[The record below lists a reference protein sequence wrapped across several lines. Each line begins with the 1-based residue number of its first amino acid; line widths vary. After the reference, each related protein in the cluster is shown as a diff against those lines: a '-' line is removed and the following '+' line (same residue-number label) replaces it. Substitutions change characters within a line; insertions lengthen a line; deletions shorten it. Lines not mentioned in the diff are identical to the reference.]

1 MRNADT
7 CNIRYIFLD
16 IVKFT
21 QGRAAE
27 AQSDIITTLN
37 RIVKQTLAG
46 NNLLSTTN
54 DKDNKCIL
62 IPTGDGVCI
71 AITDIT
77 QPYDIHLKVATEIL
91 QQVYQH
97 NEETEDQKRQFQIR
111 IGLNENEDC
120 FVTDINGNM
129 NIAGSGINMS
139 QRVMDKADGSQILIG
154 RISYEKLTNHEL
166 YEKDFRTFS
175 TKDKHGNNFTVAQY
189 IRNGLQYLDVDFP
202 KVFKPTSTKLSRT
215 TAYYLAH
222 AIKNRD
228 FFVAQSKRD
237 QAEMAA
243 PILLYFLACDSQEEH
258 STPEYS
264 STYLKTYGGNNIN
277 DQYNYYE
284 KLNYHVKDL
293 LISGIIRHMP
303 LVALSNICFTGGPFC
318 GWWSIVTANGIERL
332 KKEWPDVAKEFGLTG
347 YEIQKD

>member
-1 MRNADT
+1 MRDADT

-16 IVKFT
+16 TVKFT

-27 AQSDIITTLN
+27 AQSDIITNLN
-37 RIVKQTLAG
+37 RIVKQVLAD
-46 NNLLSTTN
+46 NNLLSTTA
-54 DKDNKCIL
+54 DKDGKCIL

-129 NIAGSGINMS
+129 NVAGSGINMS

-154 RISYEKLTNHEL
+154 RISYEKLINHEH
-166 YEKDFRTFS
+166 YENDFRIFP
-175 TKDKHGNNFTVAQY
+175 TKDKHGHKFTVAQY
-189 IRNGLQYLDVDFP
+189 IHEGLQHLDVDFP
-202 KVFKPTSTKLSRT
+202 KVFKPASTKISRLA
-215 TAYYLAH
+215 AYYLAH
-222 AIKNRD
+222 AIKNHD

-237 QAEMAA
+237 QVESAA
-243 PILLYFLACDSQEEH
+243 PILLYFLACDSGEER

-264 STYLKTYGGNNIN
+264 SPCFQTYGGTSIKE
-277 DQYNYYE
+277 QYNYYQN
-284 KLNYHVKDL
+284 LNRHIKDL
-293 LISGIIRHMP
+293 LINVIIHE
-303 LVALSNICFTGGPFC
+303 LHLFNVNDCVTGGPYC
-318 GWWSIVTANGIERL
+318 GWWSIVTAKGVDRL
-332 KKEWPDVAKEFGLTG
+332 KKEWPDVMKEFGLTG
-347 YEIQKD
+347 SEIPKE

>member
-16 IVKFT
+16 TVKFT

-27 AQSDIITTLN
+27 AQSDIITNLN
-37 RIVKQTLAG
+37 RIVKQVLAS
-46 NNLLSTTN
+46 NNLLSTTD
-54 DKDNKCIL
+54 DKDSKCIL

-91 QQVYQH
+91 QKVYQH

-120 FVTDINGNM
+120 FVTDINGKM
-129 NIAGSGINMS
+129 NVAGSGINMS

-154 RISYEKLTNHEL
+154 RISYEKLTNHEH

-175 TKDKHGNNFTVAQY
+175 TRDKHGHNFTVAQY
-189 IRNGLQYLDVDFP
+189 IRKGLQYLDVDFP
-202 KVFKPTSTKLSRT
+202 KVFKPASTKLSRK

-228 FFVAQSKRD
+228 FFIAQSKRD
-237 QAEMAA
+237 QVETAA
-243 PILLYFLACDSQEEH
+243 PILLYFLACDSQEKQ
-258 STPEYS
+258 SIPEYS
-264 STYLKTYGGNNIN
+264 SPCLQTYGGTSIN

-284 KLNYHVKDL
+284 KLGYHVKDL
-293 LISGIIRHMP
+293 LISEIITRIP
-303 LVALSNICFTGGPFC
+303 LVTLSDCFTGGPYL

-347 YEIQKD
+347 SGIPKE

>member
-1 MRNADT
+1 MRDADT

-16 IVKFT
+16 TVKFT

-27 AQSDIITTLN
+27 AQSDIITNLN
-37 RIVKQTLAG
+37 RIVKQVLAN
-46 NNLLSTTN
+46 NNLLSTTA
-54 DKDNKCIL
+54 DKDGKCIL

-97 NEETEDQKRQFQIR
+97 NEETEDPKRQFQIR

-129 NIAGSGINMS
+129 NVAGSGINMS
-139 QRVMDKADGSQILIG
+139 QRVMDTADGSQILIG
-154 RISYEKLTNHEL
+154 RISYEKLTNHEQ
-166 YEKDFRTFS
+166 YQKAFRTFS
-175 TKDKHGNNFTVAQY
+175 TKDKHGHGFTVAQY
-189 IRNGLQYLDVDFP
+189 IREGLLYLDVDFP
-202 KVFKPTSTKLSRT
+202 KVFKPASTKIPRL

-228 FFVAQSKRD
+228 FFVTQSKRD

-243 PILLYFLACDSQEEH
+243 PILLYFLACDSVEKL
-258 STPEYS
+258 STSEYS
-264 STYLKTYGGNNIN
+264 SPSFKTYGGTGIKE
-277 DQYNYYE
+277 QYNYYE
-284 KLNYHVKDL
+284 KIGYHVKDML
-293 LISGIIRHMP
+293 VNPIIHS
-303 LVALSNICFTGGPFC
+303 LHLFNINDCFTGGPYC
-318 GWWSIVTANGIERL
+318 GWWSIVTAKGVDRL

-347 YEIQKD
+347 SEIPKE